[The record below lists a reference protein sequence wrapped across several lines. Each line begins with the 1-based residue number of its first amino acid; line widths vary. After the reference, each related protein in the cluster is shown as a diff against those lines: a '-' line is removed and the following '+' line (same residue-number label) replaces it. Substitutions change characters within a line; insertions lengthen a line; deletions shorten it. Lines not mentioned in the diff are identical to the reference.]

1 MTLRSLML
9 LLHTLLLP
17 VLLVIASPHAGAAGS
32 TSPDTVF
39 LEEMTSPELRLRI
52 AAGATTIL
60 VPIGGTEQNGPHM
73 VLGKHSVRA
82 RILAEQIARAL
93 GNTVVAPVIA
103 YVPEGTIQPPVAH
116 MRFSGTISIPESA
129 FEAVLEGAARSFK
142 QHGFR
147 DVVFLGDHGGYQK
160 NEARVASRLNR
171 EWARDAQCRVHALPQ
186 YYAASQ
192 APFIE
197 MLKAKGFTS
206 AEIGTHAGLSDTAL
220 ALAVAPAL
228 VRSDRLALGTK
239 TSQMDGVSG
248 DPRRSTAE
256 IGQWGVHAI
265 VDTTVAAIREAI
277 RTRLVR

>member
-17 VLLVIASPHAGAAGS
+17 VLLVIASPHAGAANS

-73 VLGKHSVRA
+73 VLGKHNVRA

-228 VRSDRLALGTK
+228 VRSDRLALGAK
-239 TSQMDGVSG
+239 TFQMDGVSG

-265 VDTTVAAIREAI
+265 VDVSVAAIREAI